1 MNKNI
6 AEQWRAGL
14 GTINENSVSS
24 KAGDDQAQS
33 ANAFSREKTVFT
45 RAMDPNSAID
55 PGARRLGASLRTLM
69 REGYGQW
76 AGNWILD
83 TFRRDALEKL
93 VPLLEDTDYQYKEF
107 IKASQDGLSKEW
119 TLHAFRNVIR
129 TIHARLSISR
139 QLTHIFDEEIRAMRM
154 DSSLE
159 VSAKFLAQFS
169 AELATRLSPS
179 FDGMAYMYFEEVF
192 RQYELSAR
200 QHLLDSKENNPG
212 FEISER
218 EQQQEQQRILGKKRR
233 RLMQDGRAAMDLFVD
248 DMDDE
253 VVEQLFHGNTS
264 ISEAEAM
271 TNQDQIQEYLTLCL
285 QLDELDFA
293 SRMTDVIM
301 RMLYRQ
307 VEAKILDSFQTK
319 WDIPTLES
327 GKEWMIHVV
336 LPFLRLTLM
345 PKKDHASPTGIKRF
359 KMWASRLE
367 FYFFKTFGDLRIKEF
382 FDIIVECP
390 KSEPA
395 VKDLKMCIGWTGQRE
410 QLQKAILA
418 EMDKRLLHPGAETHD
433 LVEFYICAIKHL
445 RILDPSGVMLDQAA
459 RAINQ
464 YLRTRDDTMQ
474 AIVKS
479 IVDDSNN
486 LLDGST
492 EGIQTGMEVDED
504 GSDDETTWV
513 PEPANAG
520 PDLTS
525 ARRKMADIISVLA
538 SIYDTNDRFIKE
550 FQSILSDRLLQA
562 TDFQVDR
569 EIRQLE
575 LLKLRF
581 GEVDLHHCEVML
593 ADIAESKRVSS
604 NIQERNPSVVVNT
617 LVASRFYWPA
627 IEEKDSFELPLK
639 YQELLDSFEVEFE
652 LSRPAQ
658 KLALF
663 PSLGLVEIELELE
676 GREPI
681 SMRVP
686 PIQASIIH
694 LFESQD
700 TLTLSEIAIKLQM
713 MESSLEPKIQFWV
726 REGVLREI
734 DRAKYQLIE
743 GSDQSQS

>member
-1 MNKNI
+1 
-6 AEQWRAGL
+6 
-14 GTINENSVSS
+14 
-24 KAGDDQAQS
+24 
-33 ANAFSREKTVFT
+33 
-45 RAMDPNSAID
+45 MDPNSAVD

-93 VPLLEDTDYQYKEF
+93 VPILNDTDSRYKEF
-107 IKASQDGLSKEW
+107 VKASQDGPVSTEW
-119 TLHAFRNVIR
+119 TLHTFRNVIR
-129 TIHARLSISR
+129 TIHGRLSISR

-169 AELATRLSPS
+169 AELATRLAPS
-179 FDGMAYMYFEEVF
+179 FDEMAYMYFEEVF

-200 QHLLDSKENNPG
+200 QHLLDTKENDPG
-212 FEISER
+212 FEISEK
-218 EQQQEQQRILGKKRR
+218 EQRQEQQRILGKKRR

-264 ISEAEAM
+264 SSEAEAM
-271 TNQDQIQEYLTLCL
+271 TNQDQIQEHLTLCL

-293 SRMTDVIM
+293 SRTTDVIM

-307 VEAKILDSFQTK
+307 VEAKILDSFQAK
-319 WDIPTLES
+319 WDVPTLES
-327 GKEWMIHVV
+327 GKEWMFHVV
-336 LPFLRLTLM
+336 LPFLRLTLL
-345 PKKDHASPTGIKRF
+345 PKKDYVASPTGIKRF
-359 KMWASRLE
+359 KMWATRLE

-492 EGIQTGMEVDED
+492 EGIQGGMEVDED
-504 GSDDETTWV
+504 DSDDETTWV

-525 ARRKMADIISVLA
+525 ARRKMEDIISVLA
-538 SIYDTNDRFIKE
+538 SIYNTNDRFIKE
-550 FQSILSDRLLQA
+550 FQNILSERLLQA

-575 LLKLRF
+575 LLKIRF
-581 GEVDLHHCEVML
+581 GEADLHHCEVML
-593 ADIAESKRVSS
+593 ADIAESKRISA
-604 NIQERNPSVVVNT
+604 NIQERNPSVIAST
-617 LVASRFYWPA
+617 LVASRFYWPE
-627 IEEKDSFELPLK
+627 IEEKDSFQLPNK

-658 KLALF
+658 KLAIF
-663 PSLGLVEIELELE
+663 PSLGMVEIELEFE

-686 PIQASIIH
+686 PIQAAIID
-694 LFESQD
+694 LFETQD
-700 TLTLSEIAIKLQM
+700 TWKLAEIASKLQM
-713 MESSLEPKIQFWV
+713 VESALEPMMQFWIQ
-726 REGVLREI
+726 EGVLREAS
-734 DRAKYQLIE
+734 RNKYQLIE
-743 GSDQSQS
+743 GEHSQSQS

>member
-1 MNKNI
+1 
-6 AEQWRAGL
+6 
-14 GTINENSVSS
+14 
-24 KAGDDQAQS
+24 
-33 ANAFSREKTVFT
+33 
-45 RAMDPNSAID
+45 MDPNSAID
-55 PGARRLGASLRTLM
+55 PG
-69 REGYGQW
+69 
-76 AGNWILD
+76 D
-83 TFRRDALEKL
+83 TFRRDALETL
-93 VPLLEDTDYQYKEF
+93 VPMLEETDSQYKEF
-107 IKASQDGLSKEW
+107 IEASQEGPVSTEW
-119 TLHAFRNVIR
+119 ILHTFRNVIR
-129 TIHARLSISR
+129 TIHGRLSISR

-179 FDGMAYMYFEEVF
+179 FDEMAYMYFEEVF
-192 RQYELSAR
+192 CQYELSAR
-200 QHLLDSKENNPG
+200 QHLLDTKENDPG
-212 FEISER
+212 FEISEK
-218 EQQQEQQRILGKKRR
+218 EQQEQQRILGKKRR

-264 ISEAEAM
+264 SSEAKAM

-293 SRMTDVIM
+293 SRTTDVIM

-307 VEAKILDSFQTK
+307 VEAKILDSFQAK
-319 WDIPTLES
+319 WDVPTLES

-336 LPFLRLTLM
+336 LPFLRLTLL
-345 PKKDHASPTGIKRF
+345 PKKDHSMRERHEI
-359 KMWASRLE
+359 
-367 FYFFKTFGDLRIKEF
+367 

-492 EGIQTGMEVDED
+492 EGIQGGMDVDED
-504 GSDDETTWV
+504 DTDDETTWV

-525 ARRKMADIISVLA
+525 ARRKMEDIISVLA

-550 FQSILSDRLLQA
+550 FQNILSERLLQA

-575 LLKLRF
+575 LLKIRF
-581 GEVDLHHCEVML
+581 GEADLHHCEVML
-593 ADIAESKRVSS
+593 ADIAESKRVSA
-604 NIQERNPSVVVNT
+604 NIQERNPSVVTST

-627 IEEKDSFELPLK
+627 IEEKDSFQLPSK
-639 YQELLDSFEVEFE
+639 YQELLDAFEVEFE

-658 KLALF
+658 KLAIF
-663 PSLGLVEIELELE
+663 PSLGMVEIELELE

-686 PIQASIIH
+686 PIQAAIID
-694 LFESQD
+694 LFEAQD
-700 TLTLSEIAIKLQM
+700 TWKLAEIASKLQM
-713 MESSLEPKIQFWV
+713 VESALEPKMQFWIQ
-726 REGVLREI
+726 EGVLREAS
-734 DRAKYQLIE
+734 RNKYQLNE
-743 GSDQSQS
+743 GEHSQSQS